1 MLEELRLADGS
12 TLTVPGICPKLSASP
27 GRHGRQAPTLGQD
40 SDTVL
45 RGLGLTA
52 AQIDALRER
61 GIVN

>member
-1 MLEELRLADGS
+1 
-12 TLTVPGICPKLSASP
+12 VPGICPKLSASP
-27 GRHGRQAPTLGQD
+27 GRHGRGAPTLGQD